1 MRVYVRKGH
10 DAISCKG
17 HVLIVPH
24 NVQNAANILLQCP
37 ENLSV
42 IVFAVKIVN
51 NSESFFKVKRKK

>member
-24 NVQNAANILLQCP
+24 NVQNVANILLQCP

-42 IVFAVKIVN
+42 IVFAVKIIN
-51 NSESFFKVKRKK
+51 NSEFL